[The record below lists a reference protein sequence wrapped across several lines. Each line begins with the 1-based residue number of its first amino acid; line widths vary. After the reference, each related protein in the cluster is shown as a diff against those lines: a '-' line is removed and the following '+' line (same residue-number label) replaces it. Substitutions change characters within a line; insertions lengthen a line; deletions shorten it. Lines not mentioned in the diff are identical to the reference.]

1 MGDAIVQGREDP
13 SKAVTLEDI
22 WALFRE
28 TDRRMQE
35 TDRRMQETD
44 RQMQETDRRL
54 GIIGA
59 ETDRRMQET
68 DRQMQ
73 ETDRRLGIIGAETE
87 RLMRETAQQMKE
99 TDRKI
104 SKLGSRLG
112 DVIEHIM
119 SPKLQEKFEALGY
132 IFNHMSRNHELK
144 DSNKNRLAEV
154 DVLLE
159 NGEYAM
165 AVEVK
170 THLTTGD
177 VRKHVKRMGILR
189 GVADAHN
196 DKRKYLGAVAGA
208 VIDQEVSAYA
218 LKNGFYVI
226 TPSGDTVDIEA
237 PEGFKPRVW

>member
-1 MGDAIVQGREDP
+1 MGDMIAQAREEP

-28 TDRRMQE
+28 TDRRIKELAAETDQRMKETDQRMKE
-35 TDRRMQETD
+35 TDRLMKETS
-44 RQMQETDRRL
+44 
-54 GIIGA
+54 
-59 ETDRRMQET
+59 
-68 DRQMQ
+68 
-73 ETDRRLGIIGAETE
+73 
-87 RLMRETAQQMKE
+87 QQMKE

-104 SKLGSRLG
+104 GKLGSRLG
-112 DVIEHIM
+112 EVIEHIM
-119 SPKLQEKFEALGY
+119 SPKLQEKFEEMGY
-132 IFNHMSRNHELK
+132 RFSRTSRNHELE
-144 DSNKNRLAEV
+144 DDNKNRLTEV

-170 THLTTGD
+170 THLTTED
-177 VRKHVKRMGILR
+177 VRDHVRRMGILR
-189 GVADAHN
+189 RVADEHN
-196 DKRKYLGAVAGA
+196 DRRKYLGAVAGA

-237 PEGFKPRVW
+237 PEGFKPRIW